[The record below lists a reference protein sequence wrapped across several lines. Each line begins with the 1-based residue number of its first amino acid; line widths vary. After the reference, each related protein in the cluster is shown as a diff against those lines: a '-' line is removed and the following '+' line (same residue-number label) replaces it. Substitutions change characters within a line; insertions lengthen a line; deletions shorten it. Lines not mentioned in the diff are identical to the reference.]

1 MALHNIGRKSV
12 AAAAVI
18 GLGALLVGCS
28 NPNGSE
34 SAFARVQPSAGYGG
48 AASAA
53 PLPRGGPCGANP
65 RARRAPGRGGGG
77 GGGAGG
83 RGAAP
88 PPPPPGGGAGG
99 GGARPPP
106 PPPPAR

>member
-48 AASAA
+48 TAPAPPIPMAVTSEPNQRAAPRQVPGKGRLPGPGQSEPALASA
-53 PLPRGGPCGANP
+53 RK
-65 RARRAPGRGGGG
+65 
-77 GGGAGG
+77 AGG
-83 RGAAP
+83 RGV
-88 PPPPPGGGAGG
+88 G
-99 GGARPPP
+99 
-106 PPPPAR
+106 